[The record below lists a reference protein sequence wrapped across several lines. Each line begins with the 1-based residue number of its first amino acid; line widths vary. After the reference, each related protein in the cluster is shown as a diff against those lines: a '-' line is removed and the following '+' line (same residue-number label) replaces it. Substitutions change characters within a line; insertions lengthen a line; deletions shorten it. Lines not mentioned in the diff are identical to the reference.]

1 MAVIKAVCPGCKRS
15 FSMSSHA
22 KKGSWLACTHCG
34 VGLEVVNPHPLMLTW
49 IRERP
54 SGRRLSNWLCSTEPE
69 DS

>member
-34 VGLEVVNPHPLMLTW
+34 VGLEVVHRDPLMLTW
-49 IRERP
+49 VANRP
-54 SGRRLSNWLCSTEPE
+54 GGKRLSNWLLGTEHE
-69 DS
+69 EY